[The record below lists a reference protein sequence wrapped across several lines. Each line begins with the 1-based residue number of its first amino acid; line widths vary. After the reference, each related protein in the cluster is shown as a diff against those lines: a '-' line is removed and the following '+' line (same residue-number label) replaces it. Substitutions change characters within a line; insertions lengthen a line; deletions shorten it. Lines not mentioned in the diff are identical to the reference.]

1 MGKNIHIKLETMLG
15 SEIFIESFLEQL
27 NHLLEIRIL
36 IKSLMLSHVER
47 NMVFTQGNVNKSA
60 GK

>member
-1 MGKNIHIKLETMLG
+1 MLG

-27 NHLLEIRIL
+27 SHLLEIHIL

-47 NMVFTQGNVNKSA
+47 NMVFTQGDVNKSA